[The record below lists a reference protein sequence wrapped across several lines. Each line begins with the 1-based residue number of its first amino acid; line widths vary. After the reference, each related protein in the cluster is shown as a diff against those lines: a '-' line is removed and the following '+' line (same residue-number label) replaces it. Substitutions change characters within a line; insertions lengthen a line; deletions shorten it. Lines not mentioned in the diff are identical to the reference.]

1 MSPKGVLC
9 GFYAVWCDAGVVDWP
24 VATVMSYDGVGNR
37 GGVGNRLYDFQFF
50 LEFARFFLLF

>member
-1 MSPKGVLC
+1 MILRLCMSPKGVLC

-37 GGVGNRLYDFQFF
+37 GGLEIDYMIFSFF
-50 LEFARFFLLF
+50 